1 VDLWSAEMDGVA
13 RPEQQ
18 GGTPMRVMVAIQA
31 GALALLASPALAG
44 PFHHGGCCGGDCPQ
58 PQYRLKAEVEERV
71 CTVETPVRNPVVVRT
86 TVTEKDAPCTRM
98 APACVGPHCG
108 GTHTALQA
116 QTVPGKVRH
125 ISIEVCPPEK
135 EWGVKKEDKVERCIT
150 ISIQRLPDVVPTHA
164 PCPAGPAH

>member
-1 VDLWSAEMDGVA
+1 
-13 RPEQQ
+13 
-18 GGTPMRVMVAIQA
+18 MVAIRA

-44 PFHHGGCCGGDCPQ
+44 PFHHGGCGGVADCPQ

-98 APACVGPHCG
+98 VPACAGGPRCG
-108 GTHTALQA
+108 PQAGLQA

-135 EWGVKKEDKVERCIT
+135 EWGVKKEDKVQRCIT
-150 ISIQRLPDVVPTHA
+150 ITIQLLPDVVPTPA
-164 PCPAGPAH
+164 PSPAGPAR

>member
-1 VDLWSAEMDGVA
+1 
-13 RPEQQ
+13 
-18 GGTPMRVMVAIQA
+18 MVAIQTA
-31 GALALLASPALAG
+31 ALALLASPALAG
-44 PFHHGGCCGGDCPQ
+44 PFHHGGCGGGECPQ

-71 CTVETPVRNPVVVRT
+71 CTVETPVRNPVVVKT
-86 TVTEKDAPCTRM
+86 TVTEKNAPCTRM
-98 APACVGPHCG
+98 VPVCG
-108 GTHTALQA
+108 GAPCGCGHAELQP

-150 ISIQRLPDVVPTHA
+150 ITIQRLPDVIPTPA